1 VDGTHERR
9 NVMTR
14 KKKIALAAG
23 GTVAILAATF
33 GGVFGTNTLLA
44 DKKTRSFTLAAP
56 TTKVVVD
63 SDAGDVDVVAAD
75 TDRITIR
82 QTTHWVTHEPTP
94 TRVVDG
100 GVLRLDD
107 GCGGW
112 NVFRCE
118 ADYQITVP
126 RNLELAIDVDSGD
139 IEVDAVAGALSLHT
153 DSGDVRGR
161 DLPAAH
167 VNAKSDSGDV
177 RLAFSTAPASVEAKS
192 DSGNVKVELPR
203 ASYAV
208 DADTDSGDT
217 DVEGIVQYDLASR
230 TVEAT
235 SDSGDVTVRG
245 R

>member
-1 VDGTHERR
+1 
-9 NVMTR
+9 MTR
-14 KKKIALAAG
+14 KTKIAVAAG
-23 GTVAILAATF
+23 ATVVVIAATF
-33 GGVFGTNTLLA
+33 GGVFGANTLLA
-44 DKKTRSFTLAAP
+44 DKQTRSFTVAAP
-56 TTKVVVD
+56 VSKVVVD
-63 SDAGDVDVVAAD
+63 SDVGDVDVVAAD

-82 QTTHWVTHEPTP
+82 QTTHWLTDEPTP

-112 NVFRCE
+112 NFFRCE
-118 ADYQITVP
+118 ADYRITVP
-126 RNLELAIDVDSGD
+126 RGVELEIDVDTGD

-153 DSGDVRGR
+153 DSGNVRGR
-161 DLPAAH
+161 ELPAAH

-177 RLAFSTAPASVEAKS
+177 RLAFSTAPASVEAKT
-192 DSGNVKVELPR
+192 DSGDVEVELPR
-203 ASYAV
+203 APYAV

-217 DVEGIVQYDLASR
+217 DVDGIVQYDLASR
-230 TVEAT
+230 TVEAK